1 MIIVLV
7 LVPAAFADLERD
19 GQDSTNIGLEV
30 KDACEV
36 SIGQYALPS
45 GGVLGVGRTG
55 SLLTRISNIGSFEV
69 DVTSA
74 NFSISRYNTTLNK
87 TEYLNMSL
95 QQSLYDNYEPLVDY
109 QNYSTELGTEGEA
122 SFGRYVKAFTASTE
136 YPTATYNATVSF
148 NYSCYRGPGLEPLK
162 ANVNE
167 TKEFSIVESERN
179 ENVTSQPDRI
189 GQTETDQAIPSDYT
203 NDSKVEA
210 NPTNFTG
217 EARFEANQTQNY
229 SENGTYEANET
240 VREPGDNP
248 NRPGVS
254 ANNFVEVQ
262 PVNRSNPMGR
272 GVDNPVK
279 LQIENRG
286 ERHVAD
292 ITLEPKLERLDGWES
307 NGAQIANLTAQT
319 VVNRSINVRPPED
332 AELGTKIIPVE
343 AKAENRTVDIDYFY
357 ADVIRTEK
365 NQTVQIVE
373 SPPAVN
379 IEEGSSRG
387 VPVLIENTGE
397 TKLTNVSAEIENL
410 GECGSYRSS
419 PIEELNINE
428 STSLPLTVAAEN
440 VEECDANLILS
451 SNQGAT
457 DFADISFTINA
468 EDVLIPERQGPPILA
483 IIWTLVLALYAVIR
497 KRLDWESI
505 TAELPLIL
513 LVMGETVII
522 LYLTV
527 GYFGFISLPF
537 LPF

>member
-1 MIIVLV
+1 M
-7 LVPAAFADLERD
+7 VPAAFADLDRES
-19 GQDSTNIGLEV
+19 QDSANVGVEI

-45 GGVLGVGRTG
+45 AGVLGIGRTG
-55 SLLTRISNIGSFEV
+55 SLFTRISNTGSLET
-69 DVTSA
+69 DIEYA
-74 NFSISRYNTTLNK
+74 NFSMSRYNRTTNE

-95 QQSLYDNYEPLVDY
+95 QQELYDNYEPLADY
-109 QNYSTELGTEGEA
+109 DNYSAELGTEGAA
-122 SFGRYVKAFTASTE
+122 SFGEYVKAFTASTE
-136 YPTATYNATVSF
+136 YPTGTYNATVSF
-148 NYSCYRGPGLEPLK
+148 NYTCYRGPGLEPIRDS
-162 ANVNE
+162 VNE
-167 TKEFSIVESERN
+167 TKEMSLVESERN

-189 GQTETDQAIPSDYT
+189 GQTETNQAIPRDYT
-203 NDSKVEA
+203 NDSEVEA
-210 NPTNFTG
+210 NPTNYTG
-217 EARFEANQTQNY
+217 DARFEANRTQNY

-240 VREPGDNP
+240 IREPGDNP
-248 NRPGVS
+248 NEPGVS

-262 PVNRSNPMGR
+262 PVNRTNPMER

-279 LQIENRG
+279 FEIENRG
-286 ERHVAD
+286 ERYVTD
-292 ITLEPKLERLDGWES
+292 ITLEPNLERLDNWES
-307 NGAQIANLTAQT
+307 DGAQIENLTAQSS
-319 VVNRSINVRPPED
+319 VNRTVNVQPPED

-357 ADVIRTEK
+357 ADVIRTEE
-365 NQTVQIVE
+365 NQTVEIIE

-379 IEEGSSRG
+379 VEEGASRG

-397 TKLTNVSAEIENL
+397 TELTNLTGELQNHEECVS
-410 GECGSYRSS
+410 YDTS
-419 PIEELNINE
+419 PVEKLDANG
-428 STSLPLTVAAEN
+428 STSLPLTVTAEN
-440 VEECDANLILS
+440 VQECEANLMLS
-451 SNQGAT
+451 SDEGAS
-457 DFADISFTINA
+457 DFVDITFTVNA

-497 KRLDWESI
+497 KKLDWESI